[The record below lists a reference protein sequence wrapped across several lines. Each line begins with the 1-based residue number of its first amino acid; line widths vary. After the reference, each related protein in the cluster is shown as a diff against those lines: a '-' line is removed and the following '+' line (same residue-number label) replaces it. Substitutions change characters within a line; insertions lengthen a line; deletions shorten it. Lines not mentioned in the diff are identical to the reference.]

1 MITLNDYLGTLISSV
16 NQARVMADI
25 ESARIAKLYAQDPL
39 LKHYSIPRFRAQDI
53 ELDIPIAIDS
63 FEKSTIRDYQPID
76 NKSFN
81 SIGYSILKDIAGV
94 DSFSSATSKVVK
106 SKIAESTRNLEQ
118 DLKASVPE
126 KTALHSFTVG
136 MEGLFKEAVEMDAIK
151 IKDIEV
157 SQNLLRK
164 SLEETLFTG
173 IKSKESSEQLEHAN
187 VIVEAAKLR
196 EIPAENIIRIKMK
209 LYEDG
214 MEWITSKNSNG
225 EIESRLL
232 PE

>member
-1 MITLNDYLGTLISSV
+1 MITLNDYLGTLISSI
-16 NQARVMADI
+16 NQARVMADM

-76 NKSFN
+76 NMSFN
-81 SIGYSILKDIAGV
+81 SIAYSILKDIAGV
-94 DSFSSATSKVVK
+94 DSFSSATSKIVK
-106 SKIAESTRNLEQ
+106 SRIAESTRDLEQ
-118 DLKASVPE
+118 DLKADVA
-126 KTALHSFTVG
+126 KKVG
-136 MEGLFKEAVEMDAIK
+136 ILSYTEGMVGLFKEAIEMDTIK
-151 IKDIEV
+151 IKNFRA
-157 SQNLLRK
+157 SQKLLKK
-164 SLEETLFTG
+164 SLEENLFTG

-196 EIPAENIIRIKMK
+196 EIPNENIIRIKMK

-214 MEWITSKNSNG
+214 MEWITSENSNG